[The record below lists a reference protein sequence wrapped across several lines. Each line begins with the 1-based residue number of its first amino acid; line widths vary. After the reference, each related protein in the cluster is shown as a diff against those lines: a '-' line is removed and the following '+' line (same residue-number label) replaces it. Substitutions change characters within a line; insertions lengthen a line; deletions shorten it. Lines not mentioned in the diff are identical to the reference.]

1 MENPSCV
8 REHEHEIPLV
18 LNYKILQDSPDFE
31 NPKPELEQYSTPVD
45 ITLEIIK
52 HANSLGHLSGK
63 VVDLG
68 CGTGRLAIGAAIL
81 GANVTGY
88 EIDEDALKQA
98 KSYSKKHNLSIKW
111 NNKAIENIEE
121 TYDTVLMNPP
131 FGSQRP
137 GADRIFLEKAL
148 EISDNIWSIHMAETK
163 KFVEEFVELNSGKI
177 VSAYEFNFPLK
188 RTMPFHTKNIS
199 NQKAILYH
207 IASLR

>member
-1 MENPSCV
+1 MENS
-8 REHEHEIPLV
+8 
-18 LNYKILQDSPDFE
+18 LNYKLLQNSPDFK

-121 TYDTVLMNPP
+121 KYDTVLMNPP

-163 KFVEEFVELNSGKI
+163 KFVEEFVELNSGKV

-188 RTMPFHTKNIS
+188 KTMPFHTKNIS